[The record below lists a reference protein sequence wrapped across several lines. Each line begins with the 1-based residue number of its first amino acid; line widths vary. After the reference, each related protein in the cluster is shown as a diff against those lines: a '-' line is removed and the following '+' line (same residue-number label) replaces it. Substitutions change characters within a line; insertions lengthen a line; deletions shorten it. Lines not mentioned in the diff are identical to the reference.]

1 MKEMKKITVVV
12 DNENRVLLITKEVE
26 RKLKTD
32 LSSPEVKSYFA
43 FKNMFPTYKDVVV
56 PTLGKINYAEVAE
69 RSFRIC

>member
-43 FKNMFPTYKDVVV
+43 FKNMFP
-56 PTLGKINYAEVAE
+56 NY
-69 RSFRIC
+69 CYYM